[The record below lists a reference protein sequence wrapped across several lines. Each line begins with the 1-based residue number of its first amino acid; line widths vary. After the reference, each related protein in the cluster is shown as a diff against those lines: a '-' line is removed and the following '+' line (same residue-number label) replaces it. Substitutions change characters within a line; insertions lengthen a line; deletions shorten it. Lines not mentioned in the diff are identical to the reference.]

1 MPNKKYSFPAEN
13 TNGSVSIADNKI
25 RCEGN
30 SYFYNSEVTIDQ
42 IQYVYVIVNA
52 NKESFLFIF
61 DHHQHTIPT
70 TSTGFE
76 SVYRELSKR
85 FLFDDAL
92 FFETIYKQD
101 PAKKKI
107 WRRTYEPTYEI
118 LQAKHEDY
126 HLGFEIL
133 SPEPQFISWDV
144 TFATLE
150 ENDAVY
156 RATSPYGQTLL
167 KYKYPIRIGNIK
179 LSDVASYFDKVRMDA
194 PVLEFHTDCFDQK
207 GTDKSYNELKET
219 LIRDLGSDANKAGY
233 ERPDQKN
240 IYFDADSMSI
250 SICYTYDSAHMY
262 NGGYTSFTIQNR
274 RSYPE
279 LLIDAAYENRLS
291 VSSFLLIDGNVSMP
305 NDYKKNEK
313 IKRRPPQIADQ
324 FKDKTII
331 WRDDVND
338 KIGFTCGNFSQ
349 VYSKKEIKAFSIQ
362 NTLPARG
369 RGGSSLII
377 ILEQDVNHYE
387 IFSEECRFF
396 DGLAQKIMQLT
407 NKELTFEQEY
417 YDC

>member
-13 TNGSVSIADNKI
+13 TNGSVAIADNKI

-70 TSTGFE
+70 ASIGFE
-76 SVYRELSKR
+76 TVYTELSKH

-92 FFETIYKQD
+92 FFETIYKQE
-101 PAKKKI
+101 PAKKQI

-118 LQAKHEDY
+118 LQTQFKDY

-133 SPEPQFISWDV
+133 SPEPQFISWDIS
-144 TFATLE
+144 FAALE

-194 PVLEFHTDCFDQK
+194 PVLEFHTDCFDKK
-207 GTDKSYNELKET
+207 GTDKSYNDLKEV
-219 LIRDLGSDANKAGY
+219 LVRDLGAEANKTGY
-233 ERPDQKN
+233 ERADQKN
-240 IYFDADSMSI
+240 IYFYVDDMSI
-250 SICYTYDSAHMY
+250 SICYTYDSPHLY

-274 RSYPE
+274 RAYPE
-279 LLIDAAYENRLS
+279 LLIDTAYENKLV
-291 VSSFLLIDGNVSMP
+291 VSDFLLIGGNVSIP

-313 IKRRPPQIADQ
+313 IKRRPPIIADQ
-324 FKDKTII
+324 FKDKTVI
-331 WRDDVND
+331 WIDDVND
-338 KIGFTCGNFSQ
+338 KIGFACGGFSQ
-349 VYSKKEIKAFSIQ
+349 VYTKGEIKAFSIR

-369 RGGSSLII
+369 RGGSTLALII
-377 ILEQDVNHYE
+377 EQGVNHYE
-387 IFSEECRFF
+387 IFSEECHFF
-396 DGLAQKIMQLT
+396 DPVAEKIIQLT